1 MVMPMNQDML
11 TKHISHQFNV
21 ELEDVRNRVLTM
33 GGLVEKNVGEA
44 IEALV
49 NGDAELAERAAKSDY
64 QVNRMEL
71 SIDEECSRI
80 LARRQP
86 AALDLRLVMTVI
98 KTITDLERVG
108 DKAEKIGRLAI
119 ELSSQERL
127 DRYKE
132 LRYMGELSR
141 EALHRALDAFARM
154 DVELAMQVV
163 RGDDVIDDAY
173 DALTRQLVT
182 YMMEDPRNIRRGIDV
197 LWCARALERVGDHA
211 KNISEYVVYM
221 VLGKDV
227 RHVTPEQ
234 IEDEVRKA
242 GH

>member
-1 MVMPMNQDML
+1 MNQEIL
-11 TKHISHQFNV
+11 KKHISQQFNA

-33 GGLVEKNVGEA
+33 GGLVEKNVSEA

-49 NGDAELAERAAKSDY
+49 KGDVELGRMAAKSDY

-86 AALDLRLVMTVI
+86 AAMDLRLVMTVI

-119 ELSSQERL
+119 ELANQERL
-127 DRYKE
+127 EKYKE
-132 LRYMGELSR
+132 LRYMGELAR
-141 EALHRALDAFARM
+141 EALHHALDSFARM

-173 DALTRQLVT
+173 DGLTRQLVT

-211 KNISEYVVYM
+211 KNIAEYVVYM

-242 GH
+242 AR

>member
-1 MVMPMNQDML
+1 MNQEML
-11 TKHISHQFNV
+11 KKHISQQFNA

-33 GGLVEKNVGEA
+33 GGLVEKNVSEA

-49 NGDAELAERAAKSDY
+49 KGDIALGRMAAKSDY

-86 AALDLRLVMTVI
+86 AAMDLRLVMTVI

-119 ELSSQERL
+119 ELANQERL
-127 DRYKE
+127 EKYKE
-132 LRYMGELSR
+132 LRYMGELAR
-141 EALHRALDAFARM
+141 EALHHALDSFARM

-173 DALTRQLVT
+173 DGLTRQLVT

-211 KNISEYVVYM
+211 KNIAEYVVYM

-242 GH
+242 AR